1 MYDTHPFKS
10 FALYFH
16 LQLTAELDRAMGK
29 HLSQEFREGWENLVS
44 TVIAIAEEECDN
56 TTIQTLISLAPAAL
70 SDGE

>member
-16 LQLTAELDRAMGK
+16 LQLTAELDRA
-29 HLSQEFREGWENLVS
+29 

>member
-1 MYDTHPFKS
+1 MYNTHPFKS

-29 HLSQEFREGWENLVS
+29 HLSQEFREGWENLVP
-44 TVIAIAEEECDN
+44 TVIAIAEKECDN